1 MPSVFKNYSTFLKT
15 VAAVLGLTFLLCFLW
30 SPNFGHMTTMES
42 FSSSFTIEVD
52 GKPIAKPA
60 NDAEDRVPAKTGT
73 DAAIFKLEDGRL
85 LSDNWALGRNVT
97 ENRAFLPKPVLWFK
111 LEDNMER
118 KMKPVSAEQDGDSL
132 KLKFASTNNIRYCLS
147 SLG

>member
-15 VAAVLGLTFLLCFLW
+15 VVAVLGLTFLLCFLW
-30 SPNFGHMTTMES
+30 SPSFGHITTMET

-60 NDAEDRVPAKTGT
+60 NDAEDRTPAKTGA
-73 DAAIFKLEDGRL
+73 DAATFEFKNGRL

-111 LEDNMER
+111 LEDDMER
-118 KMKPVSAEQDGDSL
+118 KMKPVSAEQEGETL
-132 KLKFASTNNIRYCLS
+132 KLKFASTDRIRCCMS
-147 SLG
+147 DFG